1 MVTVR
6 PTYQLNYKLENYF
19 DTDIPKKFENQTKT
33 TKDIGKYVKIAKNL
47 QKDSPI
53 AMEVFL
59 KRHLN

>member
-6 PTYQLNYKLENYF
+6 PTYQLNYILENYF
-19 DTDIPKKFENQTKT
+19 DTVIPKKFENQTKN

-53 AMEVFL
+53 AMDVLL